1 MLARATFKVL
11 VTSLKYDPDLGG
23 AFRCFL
29 VLECGDSGVEGC
41 FWNASSVMQ
50 KYIKNAREETED
62 GNPSW
67 NWADRVVWVVK
78 QGRCSH

>member
-1 MLARATFKVL
+1 MLARATFKAL

-41 FWNASSVMQ
+41 FWDASSVMLHRSILRMHMRRQ
-50 KYIKNAREETED
+50 GMGTHLGTVLTEWF
-62 GNPSW
+62 GL
-67 NWADRVVWVVK
+67 
-78 QGRCSH
+78 